1 MRCKKCVI
9 KVTSQRRLILIN
21 PNRRIIDQIVEKFVA
36 WWPGLYTVEKFDLIN
51 YYTLKSGRI

>member
-1 MRCKKCVI
+1 M
-9 KVTSQRRLILIN
+9 LIN
-21 PNRRIIDQIVEKFVA
+21 PNRRIIDQIVEKFVT